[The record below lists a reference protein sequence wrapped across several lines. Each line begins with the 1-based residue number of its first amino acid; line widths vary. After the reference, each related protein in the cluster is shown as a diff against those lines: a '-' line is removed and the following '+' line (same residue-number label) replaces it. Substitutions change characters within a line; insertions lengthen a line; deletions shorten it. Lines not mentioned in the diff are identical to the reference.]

1 MKTIFSILFIM
12 AIVAVFLTSCGQG
25 SNGGNKATA
34 DTVKIKAAEAPLVVI
49 DTFST
54 FPPEIDGCSCYFSA
68 DSKAFQAKAYIY
80 ISDFDK
86 ISFLKIN
93 GTLTRFTLVET
104 KVVSQT
110 KSIITGK
117 NDNYDITV
125 EVNSTKQS
133 GDETTEK
140 TGTITIKDKSGKTIT
155 KTFYGECGC

>member
-1 MKTIFSILFIM
+1 MKMIFSALFLTV
-12 AIVAVFLTSCGQG
+12 IVTVLLTSCGQG
-25 SNGGNKATA
+25 SNGGNAATT
-34 DTVKIKAAEAPLVVI
+34 DTVKSKATETTPLVI

-54 FPPEIDGCSCYFSA
+54 FPPEIDGCSCYFAA

-117 NDNYDITV
+117 SDNYDITV

-133 GDETTEK
+133 GDETMGK
-140 TGTITIKDKSGKTIT
+140 TGTITLKDKTGKTIT
-155 KTFYGECGC
+155 KTFFGECGC